1 MQAEKI
7 TRTLRKIIYM
17 WDKHKLS
24 RHKWNLIILLCASV
38 NDLMGIVLKEERYM
52 VAGCFILLAAIYAN
66 TIRRD

>member
-1 MQAEKI
+1 
-7 TRTLRKIIYM
+7 M

-52 VAGCFILLAAIYAN
+52 VAGCFILLAAIYVN